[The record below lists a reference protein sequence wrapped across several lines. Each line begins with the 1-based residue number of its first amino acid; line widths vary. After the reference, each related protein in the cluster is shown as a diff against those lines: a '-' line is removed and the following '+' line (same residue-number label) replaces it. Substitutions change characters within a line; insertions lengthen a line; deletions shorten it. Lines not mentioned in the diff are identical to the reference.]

1 MWCFLTFEI
10 NQRSGILQIQKQIK
24 EDFVGRKF
32 GKLTVA
38 SFAGFK
44 GKYPYWHCVCEC
56 GTEKDIYEHNLTA
69 GSVTSCGCGR
79 VECGKKFQKQNF
91 HIYQG
96 IQVEKATSRNIQ
108 KNNTSG
114 FRGVYKDKR
123 TNKWRA
129 RIILQGKRTELGYF
143 EHFAEA
149 VEARLKA
156 EKQVDTI
163 ISQYKNSHQLA
174 TNGEKV

>member
-1 MWCFLTFEI
+1 MVIMWCGGFVKDSKNKAP
-10 NQRSGILQIQKQIK
+10 NQNLRGQN
-24 EDFVGRKF
+24 F
-32 GKLTVA
+32 GKLTVVD
-38 SFAGFK
+38 FAFYR

-56 GTEKDIYEHNLTA
+56 GAEKDVYEYNLLS
-69 GSVTSCGCGR
+69 GSISSCGCGKKA
-79 VECGKKFQKQNF
+79 CGEKYQKQNL

-96 IQVEKATSRNIQ
+96 IQVEKTTSRSIQ
-108 KNNTSG
+108 RNNTSG

-123 TNKWRA
+123 TGKYRA

-156 EKQVDTI
+156 EMQIDKI
-163 ISQYKNSHQLA
+163 LAQYKNTYQTA
-174 TNGEKV
+174 TNGEN